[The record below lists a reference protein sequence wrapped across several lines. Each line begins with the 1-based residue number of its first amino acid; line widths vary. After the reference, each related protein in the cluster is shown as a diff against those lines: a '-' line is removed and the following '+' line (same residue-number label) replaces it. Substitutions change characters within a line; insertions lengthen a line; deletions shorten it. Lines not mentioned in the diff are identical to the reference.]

1 MLSEEKTKEI
11 NTLILRKI
19 ADKFKIPHEK
29 LSILAESEKKSS
41 DKYLEAYTS
50 FFQKIFKPDADESDS
65 VSDSENLL
73 DIIKH
78 LFSGT
83 IDLSSGTKN
92 SSTKATVL
100 GRTLDPTSLDESKE
114 KSGLSSL
121 DASIETLDS
130 SSLDASKGKSGLSSL
145 DESIETLDSSSL
157 DESRRKVPLLNNI
170 NTSSNTKGNQTDNN
184 LSGSTIET
192 PDIVEP
198 SITTVKK
205 TSTPYTGDN
214 VVIETKFDK
223 IKSTNRFN
231 YDAKT
236 KKIIMSENPKE

>member
-130 SSLDASKGKSGLSSL
+130 SSLD
-145 DESIETLDSSSL
+145 
-157 DESRRKVPLLNNI
+157 ESRRKVPLLNNI